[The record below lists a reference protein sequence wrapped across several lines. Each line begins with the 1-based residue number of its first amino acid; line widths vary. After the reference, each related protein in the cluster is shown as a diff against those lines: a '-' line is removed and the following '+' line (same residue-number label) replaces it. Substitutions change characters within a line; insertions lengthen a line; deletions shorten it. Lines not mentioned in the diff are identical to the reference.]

1 MMTSESYD
9 VFLALLELQ
18 QLSVGLA
25 SERNKSIIR
34 S

>member
-1 MMTSESYD
+1 MMASESYD
-9 VFLALLELQ
+9 VFLTLLAHQ

-25 SERNKSIIR
+25 SKRHKTIIR